1 MKPTYNGYQ
10 LKVMRDPHPTN
21 PLDMWDAP
29 IKTFTTDRH
38 HGATSAEQHLIYA
51 LTQEA
56 SRFGDYLYDHRLQW
70 GRYYDIADLVP
81 VSVDWHLL
89 SGCHPDAAP
98 ASYHA
103 DEAADNAA
111 LLHWAGVQPT
121 RENTCRDTPP
131 DRLVGAIYNHLRNN
145 VYHIETLDMERCT
158 VVMWAEREGMSA
170 WSGNPMANIK
180 DFVSEY
186 RAYID
191 GDVWGYTLTPALYD
205 NDNELVEVDP
215 DPEEQDSCFGFYGT
229 QANCITHALPAF
241 AADSLIA
248 HCGEWLEECTINI
261 FEVLDDTG
269 R

>member
-21 PLDMWDAP
+21 PLDMW
-29 IKTFTTDRH
+29 
-38 HGATSAEQHLIYA
+38 
-51 LTQEA
+51 
-56 SRFGDYLYDHRLQW
+56 
-70 GRYYDIADLVP
+70 
-81 VSVDWHLL
+81 
-89 SGCHPDAAP
+89 
-98 ASYHA
+98 
-103 DEAADNAA
+103 
-111 LLHWAGVQPT
+111 
-121 RENTCRDTPP
+121 
-131 DRLVGAIYNHLRNN
+131 
-145 VYHIETLDMERCT
+145 
-158 VVMWAEREGMSA
+158 AEREGMSA
-170 WSGNPMANIK
+170 WSGNPMDNIK

-261 FEVLDDTG
+261 FEVPDGTG
-269 R
+269 V

>member
-21 PLDMWDAP
+21 PLDMWDA
-29 IKTFTTDRH
+29 
-38 HGATSAEQHLIYA
+38 
-51 LTQEA
+51 
-56 SRFGDYLYDHRLQW
+56 
-70 GRYYDIADLVP
+70 
-81 VSVDWHLL
+81 
-89 SGCHPDAAP
+89 
-98 ASYHA
+98 
-103 DEAADNAA
+103 
-111 LLHWAGVQPT
+111 
-121 RENTCRDTPP
+121 
-131 DRLVGAIYNHLRNN
+131 
-145 VYHIETLDMERCT
+145 
-158 VVMWAEREGMSA
+158 
-170 WSGNPMANIK
+170 WSGNPMDNIK

-261 FEVLDDTG
+261 FEVPDGTG
-269 R
+269 V